1 MYVNPIESPG
11 CNRGPANMLGKVLI
25 FAMVVLIGLT
35 AAAVFGLADVPQD
48 LADARRTD
56 AETGQQ
62 QAVWEA
68 ENTTLPSRVA
78 AELALYLAEL
88 DAQRRRIVADIA
100 DYEWGQAEGQR
111 VDAARHDEQLQR
123 ERLIGRAL
131 IGLGALLGA
140 VVIYLGGF
148 TAHRLIDRRL
158 PAPPRVAIPAAP
170 PEPPARETLERPT
183 PQRPMPQRPM
193 PRRETPLREAP
204 QHPTPAQP
212 APTREMPHPQRA
224 APIAA
229 PAPVV
234 LGAEDPTYAAP
245 NGPVSRVNGTGPH
258 AGQPPQGRL
267 KGQPLPAH

>member
-1 MYVNPIESPG
+1 
-11 CNRGPANMLGKVLI
+11 MLGKVLI

-56 AETGQQ
+56 AETGQRE
-62 QAVWEA
+62 AVWA
-68 ENTTLPSRVA
+68 VENTTLPSRVA
-78 AELALYLAEL
+78 AELAVHLAEL
-88 DAQRRRIVADIA
+88 DAQRRQIAADIA
-100 DYEWGQAEGQR
+100 AYEWNQAEGQR
-111 VDAARHDEQLQR
+111 LDAARHNEQLQR
-123 ERLIGRAL
+123 ERLIGRSL
-131 IGLGALLGA
+131 IGLGTLLGA
-140 VVIYLGGF
+140 VVILLGVF

-170 PEPPARETLERPT
+170 TEPLARETLERPT
-183 PQRPMPQRPM
+183 PQRPM

-229 PAPVV
+229 PVPVV
-234 LGAEDPTYAAP
+234 LGADDPTYAAP